1 MFAGDE
7 ASPNWSEELSCN
19 FCILVFGMYQI
30 QSSVIYLS
38 LFFIYMIMIHVILTI
53 YQVGLGS
60 FLLRY
65 IPGLLRSVLTEI
77 GVSEDMYNPV
87 SDLELF

>member
-1 MFAGDE
+1 
-7 ASPNWSEELSCN
+7 
-19 FCILVFGMYQI
+19 MYQI

-38 LFFIYMIMIHVILTI
+38 LFFVYMIMIHVILTI

-65 IPGLLRSVLTEI
+65 IPGLLRSILTEI

-87 SDLELF
+87 SDLELFL